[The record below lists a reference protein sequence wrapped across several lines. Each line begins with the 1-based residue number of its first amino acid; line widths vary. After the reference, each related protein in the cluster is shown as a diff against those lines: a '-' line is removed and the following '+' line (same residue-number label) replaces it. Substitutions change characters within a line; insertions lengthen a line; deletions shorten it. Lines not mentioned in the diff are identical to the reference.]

1 MAGKGSPRPKQVLS
15 VTSHEYS
22 LNTPHGEYDLHAL
35 KFLSWKHKTPT
46 VMEKVAMP
54 FPTFME
60 IAFKLLGTDEV
71 KEHAPHL
78 YIDGIR
84 FHGGP
89 VVWGPKI
96 LEIRARIMG
105 MAGQYGTPLPLEER
119 DVLRQGQKNHYGG
132 IDFWYDSSDDT
143 IHFAQN
149 TFTLKA
155 IAEVCAIVLRD
166 PFVAIRDKRRYV
178 SWLVGRPSSDFDRM
192 FIQANCVAGPQRVR
206 NWQFNLN
213 AVADS
218 PPANMQLADKVR
230 PIAWSDLEEAAKIQ
244 ELLHGP
250 PEIPLEVFAVLDTDP
265 MDDDAPKWGMYKTE
279 EGYSVGAVF
288 SDEESRYFP
297 DDVFPEV
304 RFRNFKEFL
313 SFVLEVALSSEFR
326 GTKLPCDDLSDN
338 TEISRWLP
346 RSTPSPS
353 MLEDMD
359 WVKQV
364 MGYLPDMDYPHALV
378 CGDAYLETQDDGSLV
393 WRNAGVDQIFSS
405 EQVYDLILLT
415 ISDSRT
421 QESPYQYFPHAR
433 RAISV
438 ETLTACTLLANVGS
452 SEDTTEEPV
461 VLVNP
466 VEAIVKSTIPD
477 YVVNVAPIEVLVP
490 LTEPE
495 VPEVV
500 ELPLSVIQVEEIVR
514 PVVEAPPVIS
524 DAPLNEGSVA
534 TKADQVIADFVRD
547 FEAGASQILA
557 NLLS

>member
-35 KFLSWKHKTPT
+35 VFLSWKHKTPT
-46 VMEKVAMP
+46 VMQKVKLP

-71 KEHAPHL
+71 KEDAPHL

-89 VVWGPKI
+89 VVWGTKI
-96 LEIRARIMG
+96 LEIRAKING
-105 MAGQYGTPLPLEER
+105 MAGQYGTPLPLEQR
-119 DVLRQGQKNHYGG
+119 DVLRQGEKNHYGG

-143 IHFAQN
+143 INFAQN

-206 NWQFNLN
+206 NWQFNQN

-218 PPANMQLADKVR
+218 PPANMSLADKVR

-250 PEIPLEVFAVLDTDP
+250 PEMSLDVFAVLDTDP
-265 MDDDAPKWGMYKTE
+265 MDDEAPKWGMYKTE
-279 EGYSVGAVF
+279 GGCSVGAVL
-288 SDEESRYFP
+288 SDDESRYFP
-297 DDVFPEV
+297 DDEFPEV

-313 SFVLEVALSSEFR
+313 SFVLEVALSYEFR
-326 GTKLPCDDLSDN
+326 GTKIPCDLSEN

-346 RSTPSPS
+346 RSTPNKL
-353 MLEDMD
+353 MLAAME
-359 WVKQV
+359 WAREV
-364 MGYLPDMDYPHALV
+364 MELLPNMDYPHALV
-378 CGDAYLETQDDGSLV
+378 CGDSYLETQDDGSLV
-393 WRNAGVDQIFSS
+393 WRNAGVGMIFSS
-405 EQVYDLILLT
+405 KQVYDLILLT

-421 QESPYQYFPHAR
+421 QESPYHYFPHAR

-438 ETLTACTLLANVGS
+438 RTLSTCTELADVGS
-452 SEDTTEEPV
+452 TEDSTEEPV
-461 VLVNP
+461 VPVNP
-466 VEAIVKSTIPD
+466 VAAIVQSAVPE

-500 ELPLSVIQVEEIVR
+500 ELPVAVMQVEKVAP
-514 PVVEAPPVIS
+514 PVVETPLVIS
-524 DAPLNEGSVA
+524 DTPLVEGSVA
-534 TKADQVIADFVRD
+534 TKADQVISDFVRD
-547 FEAGASQILA
+547 FQAGASQILA